1 MHPHIEFKILPD
13 HILIHE
19 CRIGNTKAFDVLFER
34 YFNKLHFFTLKYL
47 KDRALVEEMVMDV
60 MVKLWEKKEDF
71 RAEQSIGP
79 YLFRAMKNAI
89 VDHYRKR
96 GLATVLLAQ
105 SHEELSITNTTENK
119 IAFEELH
126 KLYQANLEKLSPQR
140 RRVFEMSRHENMT
153 YPEIARHLNLS
164 VKTVES
170 HISASLVYLRKS
182 LHIYTD
188 ALLVIISFIYFL

>member
-1 MHPHIEFKILPD
+1 MEFKNLPD

-19 CRIGNTKAFDVLFER
+19 CRIGNAKAFDVLFER
-34 YFNKLHFFTLKYL
+34 YFNKLHFFSLKYL
-47 KDRALVEEMVMDV
+47 KDRALAEEMVMDI
-60 MVKLWEKKEDF
+60 MVKLWEKKDDF
-71 RAEQSIGP
+71 RAGISIGP

-89 VDHYRKR
+89 VDHYRKK
-96 GLATVLLAQ
+96 GLETVFLEQ
-105 SHEELSITNTTENK
+105 SHEELHISNSTENELD
-119 IAFEELH
+119 FDELH
-126 KLYQANLEKLSPQR
+126 QIYQLNLEKLSPQR

-170 HISASLVYLRKS
+170 HISASLAYLRKS

-188 ALLVIISFIYFL
+188 TLLVIISLIYFR